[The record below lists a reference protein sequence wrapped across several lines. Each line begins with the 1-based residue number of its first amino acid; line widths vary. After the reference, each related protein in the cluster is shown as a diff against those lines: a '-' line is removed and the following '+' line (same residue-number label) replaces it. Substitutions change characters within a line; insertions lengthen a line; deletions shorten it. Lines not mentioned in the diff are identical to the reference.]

1 MIEHWT
7 AQQAAEWLS
16 APGPADD
23 KYRRGVLG
31 VRTGSSRY
39 PGAAVL
45 GVSAAWRVGAGLIR
59 YVPMRDDVPSDSGLP
74 TPAAAVLARHPETVF
89 GAGGRECDAWLVGSG
104 TDPTERSTAERRDL
118 LSLLDGAAPVVVDA
132 GALELALTTE
142 QRGRAPRILTPHL
155 GEFTRLWQQAGLG
168 DPPSPWP
175 DRIER
180 RATPAVDDL
189 ARAALRLA
197 ERLEA
202 TILLKGS
209 ITIVATPGGRTISIG
224 PATPWLATAGTGD
237 VLAGILGAL
246 VAVHASEVR
255 ADPECLAALGA
266 TAALLHDL
274 AARLAADD
282 PYARG
287 DGRPVT
293 ASDVIDAVPRARAQ
307 AISPGPSSPPLE
319 R

>member
-1 MIEHWT
+1 MIEPWT
-7 AQQAAEWLS
+7 AQRAAEWLS

-45 GVSAAWRVGAGLIR
+45 GVSAAWRTGAGLIR
-59 YVPMRDDVPSDSGLP
+59 YMPARDDVPSDFGLP
-74 TPAAAVLARHPETVF
+74 TPAAAILARHPETVF
-89 GAGGRECDAWLVGSG
+89 GPGGRECDAWLVGSG
-104 TDPTERSTAERRDL
+104 TDPSERSTAEHLDL
-118 LSLLDGAAPVVVDA
+118 QSILAGTAPVVIDA
-132 GALELALTTE
+132 GALELTLSTE
-142 QRGRAPRILTPHL
+142 KRGCAPWILTPHL
-155 GEFTRLWQQAGLG
+155 GEFTRLWQHAGLG
-168 DPPSPWP
+168 NLPTPWP
-175 DRIER
+175 DRNDR
-180 RATPAVDDL
+180 RAAPTVDSL
-189 ARAALRLA
+189 APAALRLA
-197 ERLEA
+197 ERLKA

-209 ITIVATPGGRTISIG
+209 VTIVATPAGRTMSIG

-246 VAVHASEVR
+246 VAAHASEVR

-282 PYARG
+282 THAGG
-287 DGRPVT
+287 DGRPIT
-293 ASDVIDAVPRARAQ
+293 ASDVIDALPRARAQ

>member
-1 MIEHWT
+1 MIETWT
-7 AQQAAEWLS
+7 IQRAAEWLS

-45 GVSAAWRVGAGLIR
+45 GVSAAWRTGAGLIR
-59 YVPMRDDVPSDSGLP
+59 YVSPRDDVRSQNGLP
-74 TPAAAVLARHPETVF
+74 SPAAAILAKHPETVF
-89 GAGGRECDAWLVGSG
+89 GAGGRESDAWLIGSG
-104 TDPTERSTAERRDL
+104 TDAAERSAAEHHDL
-118 LSLLDGAAPVVVDA
+118 LLLLTSAAPVIVDA
-132 GALELALTTE
+132 GALDLAIAGA
-142 QRGRAPRILTPHL
+142 QGAQAPRILTPHL
-155 GEFTRLWQQAGLG
+155 GEFERLWHHADLG
-168 DPPSPWP
+168 ELPRTWP
-175 DRIER
+175 HRVDRGAAPE
-180 RATPAVDDL
+180 VDVL
-189 ARAALRLA
+189 APVALQLA
-197 ERLEA
+197 QHLNA

-209 ITIVATPGGRTISIG
+209 TSLVASPRGRTIASG

-246 VAVHASEVR
+246 IATHARDVH

-274 AARLAADD
+274 AARLAAED
-282 PYARG
+282 PHAHG
-287 DGRPVT
+287 DGRPIT
-293 ASDVIDAVPRARAQ
+293 ASDVIEAVPRARAQ